1 MVSGISACARP
12 IPFAPKSE
20 ILVRLCAVF
29 MLILTCLG
37 CSTTLVR
44 PQPSSMIAIIGAR
57 LVDPE
62 SETASL
68 IVNVLVVAGRIA
80 E

>member
-1 MVSGISACARP
+1 
-12 IPFAPKSE
+12 
-20 ILVRLCAVF
+20 
-29 MLILTCLG
+29 
-37 CSTTLVR
+37 
-44 PQPSSMIAIIGAR
+44 MIAIIGAR